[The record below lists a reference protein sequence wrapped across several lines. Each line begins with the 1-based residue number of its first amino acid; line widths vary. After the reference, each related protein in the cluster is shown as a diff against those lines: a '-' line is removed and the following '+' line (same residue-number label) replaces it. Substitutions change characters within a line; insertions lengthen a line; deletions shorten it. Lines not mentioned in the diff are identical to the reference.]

1 MSLHKTQDDEE
12 EGNMAYAVDTA
23 ELKKAM
29 INAGINTATELS
41 ERSGV
46 NRNTVGGILN
56 GDIRPSSA
64 VIEKIARALSLDGAD
79 IGRIFFKAQLA

>member
-12 EGNMAYAVDTA
+12 EDNMSYAVDTA

-29 INAGINTATELS
+29 INAGINTAVELS
-41 ERSGV
+41 EKSGV

-64 VIEKIARALSLDGAD
+64 VIEKIARALSLDGND
-79 IGRIFFKAQLA
+79 IGRIFFKLQLA

>member
-1 MSLHKTQDDEE
+1 MSLHKTQDKKEE
-12 EGNMAYAVDTA
+12 DDMAYAVDTA

-29 INAGINTATELS
+29 INAGINTAVELS

-64 VIEKIARALSLDGAD
+64 VIEKIARALSLDGND
-79 IGRIFFKAQLA
+79 IGRIFFKPQLA

>member
-1 MSLHKTQDDEE
+1 
-12 EGNMAYAVDTA
+12 MAYAVDTA

>member
-1 MSLHKTQDDEE
+1 
-12 EGNMAYAVDTA
+12 MAYAVDTM

-29 INAGINTATELS
+29 ISAGINTATELS
-41 ERSGV
+41 EKSGV

-64 VIEKIARALSLDGAD
+64 VIEKIARTLALDGND
-79 IGRIFFKAQLA
+79 IGRIFFKPQLA

>member
-1 MSLHKTQDDEE
+1 MS
-12 EGNMAYAVDTA
+12 YAVDTA

-29 INAGINTATELS
+29 INAGINTAVELS
-41 ERSGV
+41 EKSGV

-64 VIEKIARALSLDGAD
+64 VIEKIAKALSLDGND
-79 IGRIFFKAQLA
+79 IGRIFFKLQLA

>member
-1 MSLHKTQDDEE
+1 MS
-12 EGNMAYAVDTA
+12 YAVDTA

-29 INAGINTATELS
+29 IDAGINTAVELS
-41 ERSGV
+41 EKSGV

-64 VIEKIARALSLDGAD
+64 VIEKIARALSLDGND
-79 IGRIFFKAQLA
+79 IGRIFFKLQLA

>member
-1 MSLHKTQDDEE
+1 
-12 EGNMAYAVDTA
+12 MAYTVDTT

-29 INAGINTATELS
+29 INAGINTTVELS

-56 GDIRPSSA
+56 GEIRPSSA
-64 VIEKIARALSLDGAD
+64 VIEKIARALSLDGQD

>member
-1 MSLHKTQDDEE
+1 
-12 EGNMAYAVDTA
+12 MAYAVDTA

-29 INAGINTATELS
+29 INAGINTAVELS

-64 VIEKIARALSLDGAD
+64 VIEKIARALSLDGND
-79 IGRIFFKAQLA
+79 IGRIFFKPQLA

>member
-1 MSLHKTQDDEE
+1 MSLHKTQDGKEE
-12 EGNMAYAVDTA
+12 DNMAYAVDTA

-29 INAGINTATELS
+29 INAGINTAVELS

-64 VIEKIARALSLDGAD
+64 VIEKIAKALSLDGND
-79 IGRIFFKAQLA
+79 IGRIFFKPQLA

>member
-12 EGNMAYAVDTA
+12 EENMAYAVDTA

>member
-1 MSLHKTQDDEE
+1 
-12 EGNMAYAVDTA
+12 MAYEVDTT

-29 INAGINTATELS
+29 INAGISTVVELS

-64 VIEKIARALSLDGAD
+64 VIEKIARTLSLDGND
-79 IGRIFFKAQLA
+79 IGRIFFKPQLA

>member
-1 MSLHKTQDDEE
+1 MSLHKTQDEKEE
-12 EGNMAYAVDTA
+12 DNMTYAVDTA

-29 INAGINTATELS
+29 INAGINTAVELS

-56 GDIRPSSA
+56 GDVRPSST
-64 VIEKIARALSLDGAD
+64 VIEKIAMALSLDGND
-79 IGRIFFKAQLA
+79 IGRIFFKSQLA

>member
-1 MSLHKTQDDEE
+1 
-12 EGNMAYAVDTA
+12 MAYAVDTA

-29 INAGINTATELS
+29 INAGINTAVELS

-64 VIEKIARALSLDGAD
+64 VIEKIAKALSLDGND
-79 IGRIFFKAQLA
+79 IGRIFFKPQLA

>member
-1 MSLHKTQDDEE
+1 MSLHKTQDEKEE
-12 EGNMAYAVDTA
+12 DDMAYAVDTA

-29 INAGINTATELS
+29 INAGINTAVELS

-64 VIEKIARALSLDGAD
+64 VIEKIARALSLDGND
-79 IGRIFFKAQLA
+79 IGRIFFKPQLA

>member
-1 MSLHKTQDDEE
+1 
-12 EGNMAYAVDTA
+12 MAYAVDTA

-29 INAGINTATELS
+29 INAGINPAVELS

-64 VIEKIARALSLDGAD
+64 VIEKIARALSLDGND
-79 IGRIFFKAQLA
+79 IGRIFFKPQLA

>member
-1 MSLHKTQDDEE
+1 MS
-12 EGNMAYAVDTA
+12 YAVDTA

-29 INAGINTATELS
+29 INAGINTAVELS
-41 ERSGV
+41 EKSGV

-64 VIEKIARALSLDGAD
+64 VIEKIARALSLDGND
-79 IGRIFFKAQLA
+79 IGRIFFKLQLA

>member
-1 MSLHKTQDDEE
+1 
-12 EGNMAYAVDTA
+12 MAYAVDTV

-29 INAGINTATELS
+29 INAGINTAVELS

-64 VIEKIARALSLDGAD
+64 VIEKIARALSLDGND
-79 IGRIFFKAQLA
+79 IGRIFFKPQLA

>member
-1 MSLHKTQDDEE
+1 MV
-12 EGNMAYAVDTA
+12 YAVDTA

-29 INAGINTATELS
+29 INAGINTAVELS

-64 VIEKIARALSLDGAD
+64 VIEKIARALSLDGND
-79 IGRIFFKAQLA
+79 IGRIFFKPQLA

>member
-1 MSLHKTQDDEE
+1 
-12 EGNMAYAVDTA
+12 MAYTVDTT

-29 INAGINTATELS
+29 INAGINTTVELS

-56 GDIRPSSA
+56 GEIRPSSA
-64 VIEKIARALSLDGAD
+64 VIEKIARALSLDGQD
-79 IGRIFFKAQLA
+79 IGRIFFKAHLA

>member
-1 MSLHKTQDDEE
+1 
-12 EGNMAYAVDTA
+12 MAYAVDTA

-29 INAGINTATELS
+29 INAGINTAVELS

-46 NRNTVGGILN
+46 NRDTVGGILN

-64 VIEKIARALSLDGAD
+64 VIEKIARALSLDGND
-79 IGRIFFKAQLA
+79 IGRIFFKPQLA

>member
-1 MSLHKTQDDEE
+1 
-12 EGNMAYAVDTA
+12 MAYAVDTA

-29 INAGINTATELS
+29 INAGINTAVELS

-56 GDIRPSSA
+56 GDVRPSSA
-64 VIEKIARALSLDGAD
+64 VIEKIARALSLDGND
-79 IGRIFFKAQLA
+79 IGRIFFKPQLA

>member
-1 MSLHKTQDDEE
+1 
-12 EGNMAYAVDTA
+12 MAYTVDTT

-29 INAGINTATELS
+29 INAGINTTVELS

-56 GDIRPSSA
+56 GEIRPSSA
-64 VIEKIARALSLDGAD
+64 VIEKIARALSLDGQD
-79 IGRIFFKAQLA
+79 IGRIFFKVQLA

>member
-1 MSLHKTQDDEE
+1 
-12 EGNMAYAVDTA
+12 MAYAVDTA

-29 INAGINTATELS
+29 INAGINTAVELS

-64 VIEKIARALSLDGAD
+64 VIEKIARALSLDGND
-79 IGRIFFKAQLA
+79 IGRIFFKSQLA